1 MSENDPFATPSS
13 DSPEPLA
20 PPPTEDPFTE
30 PAGGYLAG
38 NDDDEVRKINRRV
51 SPVGK
56 LIALL
61 TLAGIGGTGFFIVK
75 IAQEERAET
84 QAQTE
89 GRAALQRLLD
99 DQNLNRSELPT
110 KVREIYERYKASEE
124 VRMACRRL
132 LAQVRD
138 PQSVNIM
145 IEGIRRRGNERRQ
158 AALAVAELGPQ
169 VAASAKD
176 ALMEALPTTDER
188 VDRADVTWALVVL
201 QESRAWD
208 TVVRML
214 SEGKLQQV
222 KDLEN
227 RPFFDPAL
235 VSRLAGRERLVQLA
249 TDTSGTPAQQ
259 TARRRI
265 AASALS
271 EMAGPET
278 FEVLSRLS
286 SDADEEVG
294 SIASIGLGRTGDS
307 RAAQPVLAFLNAHP
321 SSRERVLNALAQN
334 SGAPGL
340 SVVGQNATDIVTRKM
355 AVRMLMEL
363 QDPTAGDAL
372 FAIMNSVPATS
383 TDSALREIRTKACFG
398 LADIGD
404 PRAADGLLEIARWPI
419 GKPFDANADMEA
431 KQSMDKLVRIPGAA
445 ARVKDGLLQLLP
457 QADFMRTQIL
467 LALGAT
473 GDASIGPAVARYLTD
488 EQAQEGA
495 ARAVSRLRYAP
506 GIQTLRGQIRRP
518 PNVRMDQQTIQN
530 EQLYI
535 RRRNAIRGLA
545 WSGEPRIGADLMRII
560 EDSADEPRLREDAG
574 NTLATIADDATLQQA
589 AARAMDTTKPTD
601 VRRFYL
607 LALRARSTPQIA
619 TQLVSAYLKP
629 GEDVNLMRYA
639 AIAAGFGGDE
649 STIAAIRPLLASTD
663 GNVKLHAAMA
673 AVLLGSESLATAL
686 VEALMA
692 NRELADLIRPEFVT
706 RGAQSGGPTMME
718 PIELM
723 PLTEAMFTS
732 GAVNRR
738 ILGALA
744 LERGRGTNKY
754 DFAIQWLRGRIRAGW
769 DHPLG
774 ISPYAVREKIR
785 QAASGS
791 DAAARD
797 VAFKLLRSL
806 NDRGSLLFLRRQP
819 GETGETAR
827 RVLLEINSAAN

>member
-13 DSPEPLA
+13 DSPDPLA

-38 NDDDEVRKINRRV
+38 NDDEEVRKINRRV

-56 LIALL
+56 L
-61 TLAGIGGTGFFIVK
+61 LAVLVLGGIGGTGYFIAK
-75 IAQEERAET
+75 SAAEERAEAA
-84 QAQTE
+84 AQTE
-89 GRAALQRLLD
+89 GRQALQRLLD
-99 DQNLNRSELPT
+99 DRNLDRAQLPT

-201 QESRAWD
+201 GEGRAWD
-208 TVVRML
+208 TVVKML

-249 TDTSGTPAQQ
+249 TDSSGTPAQQ

-271 EMAGPET
+271 EMAGAET
-278 FEVLSRLS
+278 FEVLSTLS
-286 SDADEEVG
+286 RDADEEVAG
-294 SIASIGLGRTGDS
+294 IAAIGLGRSGDN

-340 SVVGQNATDIVTRKM
+340 SVIGQNATDIVTRKM
-355 AVRMLMEL
+355 AVRLLQEL

-383 TDSALREIRTKACFG
+383 TDVALREIRTKACFG

-431 KQSMDKLVRIPGAA
+431 KQAMDKLVRIPGAA

-467 LALGAT
+467 LALGAS
-473 GDASIGPAVARYLTD
+473 GDASIGPQVARYLTD

-518 PNVRMDQQTIQN
+518 ANVRMDQQTIQN

-535 RRRNAIRGLA
+535 KRRNAIRGLA
-545 WSGEPRIGADLMRII
+545 WSGDARIAADLMRII

-574 NTLATIADDATLQQA
+574 NTLATIADDAALQQA
-589 AARAMDTTKPTD
+589 ASRAMDTTKSTD
-601 VRRFYL
+601 IRRFYL

-639 AIAAGFGGDE
+639 AIAAGFGGDD
-649 STIAAIRPLLASTD
+649 STIAAVRPLLASTD
-663 GNVKLHAAMA
+663 GNVRLYATMA
-673 AVLLGSESLATAL
+673 GVLLGSEALGTTL
-686 VEALMA
+686 VETLAG
-692 NRELADLIRPEFVT
+692 NRELSELIRPEFVT
-706 RGAQSGGPTMME
+706 RGAQAGGPTMME
-718 PIELM
+718 PIDLM

-738 ILGALA
+738 ILGALT
-744 LERGRGTNKY
+744 LERGRGTDKF
-754 DFAIQWLRGRIRAGW
+754 DFAIQWLRTRIRAGW

-774 ISPYAVREKIR
+774 ITPYAVREKIR
-785 QAASGS
+785 QQAAGS

-797 VAFKLLRSL
+797 VAFKILRSL
-806 NDRGSLLFLRRQP
+806 NDRGSLLYLRRQQ
-819 GETGETAR
+819 GEVSEMAR
-827 RVLLEINSAAN
+827 RVLLELNSASN